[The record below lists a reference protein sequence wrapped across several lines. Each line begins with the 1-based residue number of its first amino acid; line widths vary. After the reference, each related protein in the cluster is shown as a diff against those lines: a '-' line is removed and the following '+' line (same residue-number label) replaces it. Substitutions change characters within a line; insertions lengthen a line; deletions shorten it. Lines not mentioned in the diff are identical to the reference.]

1 MMKRAQPLT
10 CQIRVASEWRTLTI
24 AQAHNQHRSE
34 PKRCS
39 ACHGPVYV
47 FGTYTG
53 RSRLGLMHRKG
64 HGGVGSM
71 RAGSQE
77 HRPSSKCPELSRIP
91 TRR

>member
-64 HGGVGSM
+64 HGGCRFNASGFTGTSTPHPN
-71 RAGSQE
+71 A
-77 HRPSSKCPELSRIP
+77 LS
-91 TRR
+91 